1 MLGLRDLQA
10 AFAGM
15 VKGEDQR
22 RLEAA
27 VVGDSIPAA
36 ARLRVYRH
44 HVERSLAA
52 ALATTFST
60 VQAIVGEDFFRA
72 MAGRYVDGDLPR
84 QPVLAEYGAGF
95 PRFIAGYEPA
105 ESLPY
110 LADVA
115 RLDWALNLAF
125 HSLAANYL
133 TATDLSS
140 LSAERVAELPLALAP
155 GAAVLRSSYPIDR
168 IWRVSQPGAADE
180 TVDLGAG
187 GVSLLVLRREDDA
200 AFIQVSE
207 AEEAFLSA
215 AGRGETLE
223 RAAEVGFRTD
233 DAFDLPTTFTRLLA
247 LKAIAA
253 TQHRL
258 GDGGEKAL

>member
-10 AFAGM
+10 AFAGILR
-15 VKGEDQR
+15 GDDQP

-27 VVGDSIPAA
+27 VAGDSNPAA
-36 ARLRVYRH
+36 ARLRVHRH
-44 HVERSLAA
+44 HIEQSLVA
-52 ALATTFST
+52 ALAATFST

-72 MAGRYVDGDLPR
+72 MARRYVAGDLPH

-95 PRFIAGYEPA
+95 PAFIADYEPA
-105 ESLPY
+105 TSLPY

-125 HSLAANYL
+125 HSLAANHL
-133 TATDLSS
+133 TAADLSS
-140 LSAERVAELPLALAP
+140 LPPERIAELPLALAP
-155 GAAVLRSSYPIDR
+155 GAGVLRSSYPIDR
-168 IWRVSQPGAADE
+168 IWQVSQPGAADG

-200 AFIQVSE
+200 AFVQVSE

-215 AGRGETLE
+215 LGRGETLE
-223 RAAEVGFRTD
+223 RAVEVGFRTN
-233 DAFDLPTTFTRLLA
+233 DAFDLSTTFTRLLA

-253 TQHRL
+253 TQHHFSERV
-258 GDGGEKAL
+258 

>member
-10 AFAGM
+10 AFAGILR
-15 VKGEDQR
+15 GDDQP
-22 RLEAA
+22 RLEA
-27 VVGDSIPAA
+27 VVSGDSIPAA
-36 ARLRVYRH
+36 ARLRVHRH
-44 HVERSLAA
+44 HIEQSLVA
-52 ALATTFST
+52 ALAATFST

-72 MAGRYVDGDLPR
+72 MARRYVAGDLPH

-95 PRFIAGYEPA
+95 PAFIADYEPA
-105 ESLPY
+105 TSLPY

-125 HSLAANYL
+125 HSLAANHL
-133 TATDLSS
+133 TAADLSS
-140 LSAERVAELPLALAP
+140 LPPERIAELPLALAP
-155 GAAVLRSSYPIDR
+155 GAGVLRSSYPIDR
-168 IWRVSQPGAADE
+168 IWQVSQPGAADG

-200 AFIQVSE
+200 AFVQVSE

-215 AGRGETLE
+215 LGRGETLE
-223 RAAEVGFRTD
+223 RAVEVGFRTN
-233 DAFDLPTTFTRLLA
+233 DAFDLSTTFTRLLA

-253 TQHRL
+253 TQHHFSERV
-258 GDGGEKAL
+258 

>member
-10 AFAGM
+10 AFAGILR
-15 VKGEDQR
+15 DDDR
-22 RLEAA
+22 PRLEA
-27 VVGDSIPAA
+27 VVAGDSIPAA
-36 ARLRVYRH
+36 ARLRVHRH
-44 HVERSLAA
+44 HIEQSLVA
-52 ALATTFST
+52 ALAATFST
-60 VQAIVGEDFFRA
+60 VQAIVGEDFFRVTA
-72 MAGRYVDGDLPR
+72 RRYVAGDLPH

-95 PRFIAGYEPA
+95 PAFIADYEPA
-105 ESLPY
+105 TSLPY

-125 HSLAANYL
+125 HSLAANHL
-133 TATDLSS
+133 TAADLSS
-140 LSAERVAELPLALAP
+140 LPPERIAELPLALAP

-168 IWRVSQPGAADE
+168 IWQVSQPGAADA

-200 AFIQVSE
+200 AFVQVSE

-215 AGRGETLE
+215 LGRGETLE
-223 RAAEVGFRTD
+223 RAVEVGFRTN
-233 DAFDLPTTFTRLLA
+233 DAFDLSTTFTRLLA

-253 TQHRL
+253 TQHHFSERV
-258 GDGGEKAL
+258 

>member
-10 AFAGM
+10 AFAGI
-15 VKGEDQR
+15 VKGEAQP

-27 VVGDSIPAA
+27 VAGDSIPAA
-36 ARLRVYRH
+36 ARLRVHRH
-44 HVERSLAA
+44 HIEQSLVA
-52 ALATTFST
+52 ALAATFST

-72 MAGRYVDGDLPR
+72 MAWRYVAGDLPH

-95 PRFIAGYEPA
+95 PAFIADYEPA
-105 ESLPY
+105 TSLPY

-125 HSLAANYL
+125 QSLAANHL
-133 TATDLSS
+133 TAADLSS
-140 LSAERVAELPLALAP
+140 LPPERVAELPLALAP

-168 IWRVSQPGAADE
+168 IWQVSQPGAADE
-180 TVDLGAG
+180 SVALGAG

-200 AFIQVSE
+200 AFVPVSE

-215 AGRGETLE
+215 LERGETLE
-223 RAAEVGFRTD
+223 RAAEVGFRTN
-233 DAFDLPTTFTRLLA
+233 DAFDLSTTFTRLLA
-247 LKAIAA
+247 LKAFAA
-253 TQHRL
+253 SQHHFVERV
-258 GDGGEKAL
+258 EKAV

>member
-10 AFAGM
+10 AFAGILR
-15 VKGEDQR
+15 GDDQP
-22 RLEAA
+22 RLEA
-27 VVGDSIPAA
+27 VVAGDSIPAA
-36 ARLRVYRH
+36 ARLRVHRH
-44 HVERSLAA
+44 HIEQSLVA
-52 ALATTFST
+52 ALAATFST

-72 MAGRYVDGDLPR
+72 MARRYVAGDLPH

-95 PRFIAGYEPA
+95 PAFIADYEPA
-105 ESLPY
+105 TSLPY

-125 HSLAANYL
+125 HSLAANHL
-133 TATDLSS
+133 TAADLSS
-140 LSAERVAELPLALAP
+140 LPPERIAELPLALAP
-155 GAAVLRSSYPIDR
+155 GAGVLRSSYPIDR
-168 IWRVSQPGAADE
+168 IWQVSQPGAADG

-200 AFIQVSE
+200 AFVQVSE

-215 AGRGETLE
+215 LGRGETLE
-223 RAAEVGFRTD
+223 RAVEVGFRTN
-233 DAFDLPTTFTRLLA
+233 DAFDLSTTFTRLLA

-253 TQHRL
+253 TQHHFSERV
-258 GDGGEKAL
+258 